1 VRSHRRKQR
10 LTTRIEDLTAGLRAH
25 ARGLYHAEA
34 AVDLLI
40 GHQRW
45 LRCEEFVVRF
55 VWVGRALVGGG
66 PLAVVDWPA
75 AVNALAAGR
84 LACSRSEGCVLRI
97 AASIAAGV
105 PVDLSD
111 CLSTL
116 DKTNVGLVVA
126 AVLHANG
133 GRGAGGETR

>member
-10 LTTRIEDLTAGLRAH
+10 LTTRIEDLAAALRAH
-25 ARGLYHAEA
+25 AKGLYHAEA
-34 AVDLLI
+34 AVELLI

-45 LRCEEFVVRF
+45 LRCDQFVGRF

-66 PLAVVDWPA
+66 LLAVVDWPA
-75 AVNALAAGR
+75 AVKAVGAGG
-84 LACSRSEGCVLRI
+84 LPCSRSEGCVLRI
-97 AASIAAGV
+97 GASIAGGV
-105 PVDLSD
+105 PVDLGE

-116 DKTNVGLVVA
+116 DKYNVGLVVE

-133 GRGAGGETR
+133 GRGAGEVTR

>member
-1 VRSHRRKQR
+1 
-10 LTTRIEDLTAGLRAH
+10 
-25 ARGLYHAEA
+25 
-34 AVDLLI
+34 
-40 GHQRW
+40 
-45 LRCEEFVVRF
+45 VVRF

-66 PLAVVDWPA
+66 LLAVVDWPA
-75 AVNALAAGR
+75 GVKALAAGR

-133 GRGAGGETR
+133 GRGAGGESR

>member
-1 VRSHRRKQR
+1 MHAK
-10 LTTRIEDLTAGLRAH
+10 GLF
-25 ARGLYHAEA
+25 HAEA
-34 AVDLLI
+34 AVELLI

-45 LRCEEFVVRF
+45 LRCDEFVGRF
-55 VWVGRALVGGG
+55 VWVGQAMVGDRV
-66 PLAVVDWPA
+66 LAVVDWPA
-75 AVNALAAGR
+75 AVKALGAGG
-84 LACSRSEGCVLRI
+84 LPCSRSEGCVLRI
-97 AASIAAGV
+97 AASIAGGV
-105 PVDLSD
+105 PVDLGY

>member
-1 VRSHRRKQR
+1 V
-10 LTTRIEDLTAGLRAH
+10 G
-25 ARGLYHAEA
+25 
-34 AVDLLI
+34 
-40 GHQRW
+40 W
-45 LRCEEFVVRF
+45 F

-66 PLAVVDWPA
+66 VLAVVDWPA
-75 AVNALAAGR
+75 AVKALAGGR

-105 PVDLSD
+105 PVDLGE

-116 DKTNVGLVVA
+116 DKKNVDLVVE

-133 GRGAGGETR
+133 RRGAGGATR